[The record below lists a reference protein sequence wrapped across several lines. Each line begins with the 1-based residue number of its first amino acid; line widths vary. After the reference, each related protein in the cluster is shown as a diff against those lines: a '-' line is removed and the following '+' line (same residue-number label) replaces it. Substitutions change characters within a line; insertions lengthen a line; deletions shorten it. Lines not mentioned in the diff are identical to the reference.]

1 MRSTQML
8 LLPIAFLVLSS
19 GTHLFIVRL
28 NRGRHKASAGIG
40 IDPIS
45 CMSNIIQPSP
55 KPCDKQTCH
64 KACVERIGYGT
75 EGECVTEGCKCTY
88 CTNWPPRQSTNEP

>member
-1 MRSTQML
+1 MRCTQML

-19 GTHLFIVRL
+19 DVIME
-28 NRGRHKASAGIG
+28 ASAGIG

-55 KPCDKQTCH
+55 KPCNNQTCR

-75 EGECVTEGCKCTY
+75 EGECVTKGCKCTY